1 MKEIHFTKIYVDK
14 NPERLPL
21 KQGEYFVCRLGF
33 RISQEFK
40 IGKSEIS
47 WLKEVRW
54 YLNPDD

>member
-1 MKEIHFTKIYVDK
+1 MEKIHFTKVYLDK
-14 NPERLPL
+14 DPAKLP
-21 KQGEYFVCRLGF
+21 KQKGEYFVCRLGF

-40 IGKSEIS
+40 IGVSEIL